1 MAEEEV
7 DWRAVTD
14 TLRRMKEEVNTS
26 IRELCE
32 LGYHEGCTTIAE
44 QVLPVLNRMLRYAES
59 RIPAGYYERDTE
71 RKLRQ
76 EIFAVARSISRE
88 EAKRVGRL
96 MAEIKEC
103 IRYEEFRDAERAYVS
118 FMEDYFLRTGEL
130 PEYEEALCEWFF
142 EVTGKYPPPIHLK
155 EMFEAMGTEEESEEE
170 L

>member
-7 DWRAVTD
+7 DWNAVAS
-14 TLRRMKEEVNTS
+14 TLRRMRDEILES
-26 IRELCE
+26 ITELGE
-32 LGYHEGCTTIAE
+32 LGYSEGCATIAG
-44 QVLPVLNRMLRYAES
+44 QVLPVIDDMLREAES

-88 EAKRVGRL
+88 EARRVARM

-130 PEYEEALCEWFF
+130 PEYEEALSEWYF
-142 EVTGKYPPPIHLK
+142 EVMGEYPPPIHLK
-155 EMFEAMGTEEESEEE
+155 EMFEAMGREEESEEG

>member
-1 MAEEEV
+1 MAEEGV
-7 DWRAVTD
+7 DWNAIAS
-14 TLRRMKEEVNTS
+14 TLRRMIDEITAS
-26 IRELCE
+26 MSELCE
-32 LGYHEGCTTIAE
+32 LGYPKACITISE

-96 MAEIKEC
+96 MAEIKEHL
-103 IRYEEFRDAERAYVS
+103 RYGELRDAERAYVD
-118 FMEDYFLRTGEL
+118 FIDDYFLRTGSE
-130 PEYEEALCEWFF
+130 PEYEEALCEWFY
-142 EVTGKYPPPIHLK
+142 VVAGWYPPSPPLR
-155 EMFEAMGTEEESEEE
+155 EMFGAMRTEEESEEG

>member
-7 DWRAVTD
+7 DWDAVAS
-14 TLRRMKEEVNTS
+14 TLRRMMDE
-26 IRELCE
+26 IRASMSELCE
-32 LGYHEGCTTIAE
+32 LGYSQACVTISE
-44 QVLPVLNRMLRYAES
+44 QALPVLNRMLRYAES

-103 IRYEEFRDAERAYVS
+103 VRYEEFRDAERAYVG
-118 FMEDYFLRTGEL
+118 FVEDYFLRTGDV
-130 PEYEEALCEWFF
+130 PEYDEALQEWFF

-155 EMFEAMGTEEESEEE
+155 EMFEAMETEEEFE
-170 L
+170 